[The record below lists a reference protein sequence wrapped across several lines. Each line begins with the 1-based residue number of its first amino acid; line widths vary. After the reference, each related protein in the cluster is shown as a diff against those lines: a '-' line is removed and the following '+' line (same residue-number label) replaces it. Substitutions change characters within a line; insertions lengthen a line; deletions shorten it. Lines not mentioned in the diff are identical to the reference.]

1 MAKRPEMTKREF
13 KKRWKNLPEADRQF
27 IRALTLVSD
36 AVGDRQLLYHKLPLT
51 TERWLRRVDRDTL
64 FSIVIECLGLL
75 TDAPAMRRIRDAKRP
90 RVVVYPEEDA
100 DAPPRTR
107 SVKKRRKKKPGEK

>member
-36 AVGDRQLLYHKLPLT
+36 AVGDRQLLYHKLPPT
-51 TERWLRRVDRDTL
+51 TERWLRRADRDTL

-75 TDAPAMRRIRDAKRP
+75 TDAPAMQRIRDTKRP
-90 RVVVYPEEDA
+90 RVVHPAEDA
-100 DAPPRTR
+100 DARPRKR
-107 SVKKRRKKKPGEK
+107 SVKKRRKKKSGDK